1 MHMAAI
7 DTRDSQ
13 IYSCYLFLDVI
24 LLGPL
29 VSQFS
34 LEDRPNRI
42 YVEAVP

>member
-1 MHMAAI
+1 MTAI
-7 DTRDSQ
+7 DTIDPQ
-13 IYSCYLFLDVI
+13 IYSCHLFLEVI
-24 LLGPL
+24 LLGPF